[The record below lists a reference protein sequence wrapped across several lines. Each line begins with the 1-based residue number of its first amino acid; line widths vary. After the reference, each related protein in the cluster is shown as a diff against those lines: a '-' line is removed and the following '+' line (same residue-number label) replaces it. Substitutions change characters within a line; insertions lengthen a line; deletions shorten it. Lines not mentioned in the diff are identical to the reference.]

1 MAERHR
7 MLAKAERELAILNDE
22 LHQAVE
28 EYDVADWAR
37 NTVWPLTVNRWIAEV
52 GESVKGSR

>member
-7 MLAKAERELAILNDE
+7 MLMQAERELALLNDE

-37 NTVWPLTVNRWIAEV
+37 NTVWPSTVNRWVREI